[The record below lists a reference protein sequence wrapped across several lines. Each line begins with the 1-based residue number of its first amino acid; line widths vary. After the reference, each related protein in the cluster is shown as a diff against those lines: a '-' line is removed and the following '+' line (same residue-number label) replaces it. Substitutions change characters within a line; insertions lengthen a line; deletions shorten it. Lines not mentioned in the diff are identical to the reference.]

1 MEGSSEAA
9 NLEAQPKLTLAQR
22 FCNLSWQEW
31 AFALGL
37 VLYLAT
43 RLIQLDK
50 FPIYFFTDEAIQTM
64 SAVDLLARGL
74 RDVNGRL
81 LPTYFENGG
90 QYNLSLSVYLQLM
103 PALLPRSVFLTRA
116 VPAVISL
123 VVPLTMGLA
132 LRDFFKARL
141 WWAAPVFLAAVPTWF
156 LHSRTAFETSLGVS
170 MFSLFL
176 YFYLCY
182 RLKNRHYLPLAFLF
196 GALAFY
202 AYSPMQLVV
211 VLTGV
216 VLLGVDWRYHWADR
230 KGLLR
235 GLAVLVLLAAPYV
248 RFRLQYPEA
257 LGQHLTQLQSYWV
270 SSQTLGAKI
279 GDFLRRY
286 VHGFDPTY
294 WFLPNSSDLIRHQM
308 KGLGHMRLISLPFV
322 LLGLGAAVSRL
333 KDPAWRVVLI
343 ALLTAPAG
351 AALVDV
357 AITRLLVMILPL
369 SYLALLGMEQV
380 VAWLIQKH
388 SQLVARWVG
397 VGLVLLWAV
406 LAGTMTVD
414 GLKNGPTWY
423 EDYGLYG
430 MQWGGETL
438 FDEIKCFMQDHP
450 EKEIHLSPSWAN
462 GTDVI
467 ARFFLG
473 DPLPIQMGT
482 IEPYTLYQMPLNK
495 DIVFVMTPEEYS
507 WMLTTNKFTDVE
519 VLQCLLY
526 PNGECG
532 FYFVT
537 LRYVDNV
544 AEIFAREQAERREPK
559 QAEVELLGQS
569 VSVEYSPLDIGSIAQ
584 VFDGDPKTFIRTFEA
599 NPLEITLSFS
609 QPVELRGVS
618 MLIGNAASRL
628 EVEVTQPDSQTPLE
642 FSAEIGPQQAY
653 RTLGVSFG
661 KTLQVQSLYLRLYDL
676 DQSEPGHVHLWEVNL
691 Q

>member
-1 MEGSSEAA
+1 MEADPA
-9 NLEAQPKLTLAQR
+9 LAQPQVKPKLNLAQKLHT
-22 FCNLSWQEW
+22 LSWQEW
-31 AFALGL
+31 AFALGML
-37 VLYLAT
+37 LYLAT

-50 FPIYFFTDEAIQTM
+50 FPIYFFTDEAVQTM

-74 RDVNGRL
+74 RDVSGRL

-90 QYNLSLSVYLQLM
+90 QYNLSLSVYLQLI

-123 VVPLTMGLA
+123 VVSLTMGFA

-141 WWAAPVFLAAVPTWF
+141 WWVAPVFMAAVPAWF

-182 RLKNRHYLPLAFLF
+182 RLKHRRYLLWAFLF

-202 AYSPMQLVV
+202 AYSPLQLVV
-211 VLTGV
+211 VLTGL
-216 VLLGVDWRYHWADR
+216 VLLAVDWRYHWADR
-230 KGLLR
+230 RGLLR
-235 GLAVLVLLAAPYV
+235 GLAILALLAAPYM

-257 LGQHLTQLQSYWV
+257 LSQHLIQLQSYWV
-270 SSQTLGAKI
+270 SSQPLGVKI
-279 GDFLRRY
+279 GEFLRRY
-286 VHGFDPTY
+286 LHGFSPAY

-322 LLGLGAAVSRL
+322 LLGLIAALRRL
-333 KDPAWRVVLI
+333 KAPAWRVVLI
-343 ALLTAPAG
+343 ALLVAPTG
-351 AALVDV
+351 AAIVDV
-357 AITRLLVMILPL
+357 AITRLLVMIIPL
-369 SYLALLGMEQV
+369 GYLALLGMEQL
-380 VAWLIQKH
+380 VAWLAQKH
-388 SQLVARWVG
+388 TQLVARWVG
-397 VGLVLLWAV
+397 VGLAFLWAALSV
-406 LAGTMTVD
+406 SMTAD
-414 GLKNGPTWY
+414 ALKNGPTWY

-438 FDEIKCFMQDHP
+438 FEEIKAFMQAHP
-450 EKEIHLSPSWAN
+450 DKEVHLSPSWAN

-482 IEPYTLYQMPLNK
+482 IEPYTLYQLPL
-495 DIVFVMTPEEYS
+495 DEQIVFVMTPEEYG
-507 WMLTTNKFTDVE
+507 WIPTTGKFTDVE
-519 VLQCLLY
+519 VLQCLPY
-526 PNGECG
+526 PNGKCG

-537 LRYVDNV
+537 LRYIDGVE
-544 AEIFAREQAERREPK
+544 EIFAREQAERRKPK
-559 QAEVELLGQS
+559 QAELELLGQKVR
-569 VSVEYSPLDIGSIAQ
+569 VSYSPLDIGDIAQ
-584 VFDGDPKTFIRTFEA
+584 VFDGDPKTFIRSFEA

-618 MLIGNAASRL
+618 VLIGNAASRL
-628 EVEVTQPDSQTPLE
+628 VVEVTPPDSQTPIDY
-642 FSAEIGPQQAY
+642 SAEIGSQEAY
-653 RTLGVSFG
+653 RTLEVPFG
-661 KTLQVQSLYLRLYDL
+661 GALQVQTLCLRLYDL
-676 DQSEPGHVHLWEVNL
+676 DQSEPGHVHLWEVSL

>member
-1 MEGSSEAA
+1 MEGGSEAA

-22 FCNLSWQEW
+22 LCNLSWQEW

-43 RLIQLDK
+43 RLIHLDK

-90 QYNLSLSVYLQLM
+90 QYNLSLSVYLQLI

-116 VPAVISL
+116 VPAVISFA
-123 VVPLTMGLA
+123 VPLTIGLA

-141 WWAAPVFLAAVPTWF
+141 WWAAPVFMAAVPAWF

-176 YFYLCY
+176 YFYFCY
-182 RLKNRHYLPLAFLF
+182 RLKDRRYLSWAFLF

-202 AYSPMQLVV
+202 AYSPLQLVV

-216 VLLGVDWRYHWADR
+216 VLLGVDWGYHWAYR

-235 GLAVLVLLAAPYV
+235 GLAILAFLAAPYV

-257 LGQHLTQLQSYWV
+257 LNQHLSQLQSYWV
-270 SSQTLGAKI
+270 SSQPLSGKI
-279 GDFLRRY
+279 GEFLRRY
-286 VHGFDPTY
+286 VHGFDPAY

-308 KGLGHMRLISLPFV
+308 KGMGHMHLMSLPFV
-322 LLGLGAAVSRL
+322 LIGLIAAVRRL
-333 KDPAWRVVLI
+333 KDPAWRVVLV

-369 SYLALLGMEQV
+369 SYLAMLGMEQL
-380 VAWLIQKH
+380 VAWLAQKH
-388 SQLVARWVG
+388 TLLAARWVE
-397 VGLVLLWAV
+397 VGLTLLWAV
-406 LAGTMTVD
+406 LAGTMTAD
-414 GLKNGPTWY
+414 ALNNGPNWY
-423 EDYGLYG
+423 QDYGLYG

-438 FDEIKCFMQDHP
+438 FDEIKCFIQDHP

-507 WMLTTNKFTDVE
+507 WMLTTNKFADVE
-519 VLQCLLY
+519 VLQCLPY
-526 PNGECG
+526 PNGKCG

-559 QAEVELLGQS
+559 QDTLELLGQS
-569 VSVEYSPLDIGSIAQ
+569 VSVEHSPLDIGGIAQ
-584 VFDGDPKTFIRTFEA
+584 IFDGDPKTFIRTFEA

-618 MLIGNAASRL
+618 VLIGNAASRL
-628 EVEVTQPDSQTPLE
+628 EVEVTPPDSHTPLL
-642 FSAEIGPQQAY
+642 FTAEIGPQQAY
-653 RTLGVSFG
+653 RTLGVSFD

-676 DQSEPGHVHLWEVNL
+676 DQSEPGHVHLWEVSL

>member
-1 MEGSSEAA
+1 MEAD
-9 NLEAQPKLTLAQR
+9 PTLAQSQAKPKL
-22 FCNLSWQEW
+22 NLAQKLHTLSWQEW
-31 AFALGL
+31 AFALGML
-37 VLYLAT
+37 LYLAT

-50 FPIYFFTDEAIQTM
+50 FPIYFFTDEAVQTM

-90 QYNLSLSVYLQLM
+90 QYNLSLSVYLQLI

-123 VVPLTMGLA
+123 VVPLSMGLA

-141 WWAAPVFLAAVPTWF
+141 WWATPVFMAAVPAWF

-182 RLKNRHYLPLAFLF
+182 RLKDRRYLPWAFLF

-202 AYSPMQLVV
+202 AYSPLQLVV
-211 VLTGV
+211 VLTGL
-216 VLLGVDWRYHWADR
+216 VLLAVDWRYHWADR
-230 KGLLR
+230 RGLLR
-235 GLAVLVLLAAPYV
+235 GLAILALLAAPYV

-257 LGQHLTQLQSYWV
+257 LSQHLIQLQSYWV
-270 SSQTLGAKI
+270 SSQPLGVKI
-279 GDFLRRY
+279 GEFLRRY
-286 VHGFDPTY
+286 LHGFSPAY

-322 LLGLGAAVSRL
+322 LVGLVMALHRL
-333 KDPAWRVVLI
+333 KDPAWRVVLV
-343 ALLTAPAG
+343 ALLVAPTG

-357 AITRLLVMILPL
+357 AITRLLVMIIPL
-369 SYLALLGMEQV
+369 GYLALLGMEQLI
-380 VAWLIQKH
+380 AWLAQKH
-388 SQLVARWVG
+388 TQLAACWVG
-397 VGLVLLWAV
+397 VVFALLWTALSV
-406 LAGTMTVD
+406 SMTAD
-414 GLKNGPTWY
+414 ALKNGPTWY

-438 FDEIKCFMQDHP
+438 FEEIKAFMQAHP
-450 EKEIHLSPSWAN
+450 DKEIHLSPSWAN

-482 IEPYTLYQMPLNK
+482 IEPYTLYQLPL
-495 DIVFVMTPEEYS
+495 DEQIVFVMTPEEYS
-507 WMLTTNKFTDVE
+507 WIPTTGKFTDVE
-519 VLQCLLY
+519 VLHCLPY
-526 PNGECG
+526 PNGKCG

-537 LRYVDNV
+537 LRYVDGV
-544 AEIFAREQAERREPK
+544 EEIFAREQAERRKPE
-559 QAEVELLGQS
+559 QAELELLGQKVR
-569 VSVEYSPLDIGSIAQ
+569 VSYSPLDIGDIAQ
-584 VFDGDPKTFIRTFEA
+584 VFDGDPKTFIRSFEA

-609 QPVELRGVS
+609 QPVELSGVS
-618 MLIGNAASRL
+618 VLIGNAASRL
-628 EVEVTQPDSQTPLE
+628 VVEVTPPDSQTPLE
-642 FSAEIGPQQAY
+642 FSAEIGSQEAY
-653 RTLGVSFG
+653 RTLEVPFG
-661 KTLQVQSLYLRLYDL
+661 SALQVQSLCLQLYDL
-676 DQSEPGHVHLWEVNL
+676 AQSEPGHVHLWEVSL

>member
-1 MEGSSEAA
+1 MEADPA
-9 NLEAQPKLTLAQR
+9 LAQPQAKPKLTLAQKLQK
-22 FCNLSWQEW
+22 LSWQGW
-31 AFALGL
+31 AFALGML
-37 VLYLAT
+37 LYLAT

-50 FPIYFFTDEAIQTM
+50 FPIYFFTDEAVQTM

-90 QYNLSLSVYLQLM
+90 QYNLSLSVYLQLI

-123 VVPLTMGLA
+123 AVPLTMGFA

-141 WWAAPVFLAAVPTWF
+141 WWAAPVFMAAMPAWF

-176 YFYLCY
+176 YFYFRY
-182 RLKNRHYLPLAFLF
+182 RLEHRRYLPWAFLF

-202 AYSPMQLVV
+202 AYSPLQLVV

-216 VLLGVDWRYHWADR
+216 VLLVVDWRYHWADR
-230 KGLLR
+230 QGLLR
-235 GLAVLVLLAAPYV
+235 GLGVLVLLAAPYV
-248 RFRLQYPEA
+248 LFRVQHPEA
-257 LGQHLTQLQSYWV
+257 LSQHLNQLHSYWV
-270 SSQTLGAKI
+270 SSQPLSAKI
-279 GDFLRRY
+279 GEFLRRY
-286 VHGFDPTY
+286 LRGFDPVY

-308 KGLGHMRLISLPFV
+308 KGLGHMRLISLPLV
-322 LLGLGAAVSRL
+322 LVGLVAALRRL

-357 AITRLLVMILPL
+357 AITRLLVMLLPL
-369 SYLALLGMEQV
+369 CYLALLGMEQLI
-380 VAWLIQKH
+380 AWLAQKH
-388 SQLVARWVG
+388 TQLAARWVG
-397 VGLVLLWAV
+397 VGLGLLWAV
-406 LAGTMTVD
+406 LSISMAADAV
-414 GLKNGPTWY
+414 KNGPTWY
-423 EDYGLYG
+423 QDYGLYG

-438 FDEIKCFMQDHP
+438 FEEIKAFMQTHP
-450 EKEIHLSPSWAN
+450 DKEVHLSPSWAN

-482 IEPYTLYQMPLNK
+482 IEPYTLYQLPLGEH
-495 DIVFVMTPEEYS
+495 DVFVMTPEEYE
-507 WMLTTNKFTDVE
+507 WMLTTNKFSDVE
-519 VLQCLLY
+519 VLQCLPY
-526 PNGECG
+526 PNGKCG

-537 LRYVDNV
+537 LRYIDGV
-544 AEIFAREQAERREPK
+544 EKIFAREQAERRKPE
-559 QAEVELLGQS
+559 QAELELLGQKVS
-569 VSVEYSPLDIGSIAQ
+569 VSYSPLDIGQIAQ
-584 VFDGDPKTFIRTFEA
+584 VFDEDPKTFIRSFEA
-599 NPLEITLSFS
+599 NPVEITLSFA

-618 MLIGNAASRL
+618 VLIGNAASRL
-628 EVEVTQPDSQTPLE
+628 VVEVNPPDSQTPLE
-642 FSAEIGPQQAY
+642 FSAEIGAQEAY
-653 RTLGVSFG
+653 RTLAVPFG
-661 KTLQVQSLYLRLYDL
+661 KALQVQSLCLRLYDL
-676 DQSEPGHVHLWEVNL
+676 AQSEPGHVHLWEVSL

>member
-22 FCNLSWQEW
+22 LHGLGWQEW

-74 RDVNGRL
+74 RDASGRL

-90 QYNLSLSVYLQLM
+90 QYNLSLSVYLQLI

-141 WWAAPVFLAAVPTWF
+141 WWAAPAFMAAVPAWF

-182 RLKNRHYLPLAFLF
+182 RLKDRRYLPWAFLF

-202 AYSPMQLVV
+202 AYSPLQLVV

-235 GLAVLVLLAAPYV
+235 GLAVLVILAAPYM

-270 SSQTLGAKI
+270 SSQPLGAKI
-279 GDFLRRY
+279 EEFFRRY
-286 VHGFDPTY
+286 LHGFDPAY

-322 LLGLGAAVSRL
+322 LLGLGAAVRRL
-333 KDPAWRVVLI
+333 KDPAVRVVLI
-343 ALLTAPAG
+343 ALLTVPAG

-369 SYLALLGMEQV
+369 TYLALLGMEQLT
-380 VAWLIQKH
+380 AWLVQKH
-388 SQLVARWVG
+388 AQLVARWVG
-397 VGLVLLWAV
+397 VGLVLLWAA

-414 GLKNGPTWY
+414 ALKNGSTWY

-438 FDEIKCFMQDHP
+438 FDEIKSFMQAHP

-467 ARFFLG
+467 ARFFLE

-482 IEPYTLYQMPLNK
+482 IEPYTLYQMPLNE

-507 WMLTTNKFTDVE
+507 WMLTTNKFADVE
-519 VLQCLLY
+519 VLQCLPY
-526 PNGECG
+526 PNGKCG

-584 VFDGDPKTFIRTFEA
+584 IFDGDSKTFIRTFEA

-628 EVEVTQPDSQTPLE
+628 ELEVTLPDSQTPLL
-642 FSAEIGPQQAY
+642 FTAEINPQQAY

-691 Q
+691 R

>member
-1 MEGSSEAA
+1 MEAD
-9 NLEAQPKLTLAQR
+9 PTLAQSQAKPKL
-22 FCNLSWQEW
+22 NLAQKLHTLSWQEW
-31 AFALGL
+31 AFALGML
-37 VLYLAT
+37 LYLAT

-50 FPIYFFTDEAIQTM
+50 FPIYFFTDEAVQTM

-90 QYNLSLSVYLQLM
+90 QYNLSLSVYLQLI

-123 VVPLTMGLA
+123 VVPLTMGFA

-141 WWAAPVFLAAVPTWF
+141 WWAAPVFMAAVPAWF

-182 RLKNRHYLPLAFLF
+182 RLKHRRYLPWAFLF

-202 AYSPMQLVV
+202 AYSPLQLVV
-211 VLTGV
+211 VLIGV
-216 VLLGVDWRYHWADR
+216 MLLAVDWRYHWADR
-230 KGLLR
+230 RGLLR
-235 GLAVLVLLAAPYV
+235 GLAILALLAAPYV
-248 RFRLQYPEA
+248 RFRLQYPQG
-257 LGQHLTQLQSYWV
+257 LSQHLTQLQSYLV
-270 SSQTLGAKI
+270 SSQPLGVKI
-279 GDFLRRY
+279 EEFLRRY
-286 VHGFDPTY
+286 VHGFDPAY

-308 KGLGHMRLISLPFV
+308 KGMGHMRLISLPFV
-322 LLGLGAAVSRL
+322 LIGLIVAVRWL

-343 ALLTAPAG
+343 ALLTAPTG

-357 AITRLLVMILPL
+357 AITRLLVMIIPL
-369 SYLALLGMEQV
+369 GYFALLGMEQ
-380 VAWLIQKH
+380 AAGWLSQKY
-388 SQLVARWVG
+388 SWKAARGFG
-397 VGLVLLWAV
+397 VGLGLLWAV
-406 LAGTMTVD
+406 LSVSMTADAV
-414 GLKNGPTWY
+414 KNGPTWY

-438 FDEIKCFMQDHP
+438 FEEIKVFMQAHP
-450 EKEIHLSPSWAN
+450 DKEVHLSPSWAN

-482 IEPYTLYQMPLNK
+482 IEPYTLYQLPL
-495 DIVFVMTPEEYS
+495 DEQIVFVMTPEEYS
-507 WMLTTNKFTDVE
+507 WIPTTGKFTDVE
-519 VLQCLLY
+519 VLQCLPY
-526 PNGECG
+526 PNGRCG

-537 LRYVDNV
+537 LRYVDDV
-544 AEIFAREQAERREPK
+544 AEIFAREQAERRKPK

-569 VSVEYSPLDIGSIAQ
+569 VSVEYSPLDIGQIAQ
-584 VFDGDPKTFIRTFEA
+584 IFDGDPKTFIRSFEA

-618 MLIGNAASRL
+618 VLIGNAASRL
-628 EVEVTQPDSQTPLE
+628 VVVVTLPDSQTPVE
-642 FSAEIGPQQAY
+642 FSAEIVSQEAY
-653 RTLGVSFG
+653 RTLVVPFG
-661 KTLQVQSLYLRLYDL
+661 KALQVQSMCLRLYDL
-676 DQSEPGHVHLWEVNL
+676 AQSEPGHVHLWEVSL
-691 Q
+691 E

>member
-1 MEGSSEAA
+1 MEGDAA
-9 NLEAQPKLTLAQR
+9 PVRNRAQLKLSLPQKLR
-22 FCNLSWQEW
+22 ELSWQEW

-37 VLYLAT
+37 MLYLLT
-43 RLIQLDK
+43 RLIHLDK

-74 RDVNGRL
+74 RDASGRL
-81 LPTYFENGG
+81 LPVYFENGG
-90 QYNLSLSVYLQLM
+90 QYNLSLSVYLQLI

-123 VVPLTMGLA
+123 VVPISMGLA

-141 WWAAPVFLAAVPTWF
+141 WWAAPAFMAAVPAWF

-182 RLKNRHYLPLAFLF
+182 RLKNRRYLPWAFLF

-270 SSQTLGAKI
+270 SSQSLGAKI
-279 GDFLRRY
+279 GEFFRRY
-286 VHGFDPTY
+286 LHGFDPTY

-308 KGLGHMRLISLPFV
+308 KGMGHMRLISLPFV
-322 LLGLGAAVSRL
+322 LLGLGAAVRRL

-357 AITRLLVMILPL
+357 AITRLLVMVVPL
-369 SYLALLGMEQV
+369 GYLALLGMEQV

-397 VGLVLLWAV
+397 VGLALLWAT

-414 GLKNGPTWY
+414 ALKNGPTWY

-438 FDEIKCFMQDHP
+438 FDEIKRFMQDHP
-450 EKEIHLSPSWAN
+450 EKEIPMIHVTGTNGKGSVSSMFAEVFRCYGLKVGFFSSPHLKDYPERINIQGNPVSWQLLSEGVLAVA
-462 GTDVI
+462 GAADKWKSSGGGEPTEFDV
-467 ARFFLG
+467 
-473 DPLPIQMGT
+473 
-482 IEPYTLYQMPLNK
+482 
-495 DIVFVMTPEEYS
+495 
-507 WMLTTNKFTDVE
+507 LTASAFW
-519 VLQCLLY
+519 
-526 PNGECG
+526 
-532 FYFVT
+532 
-537 LRYVDNV
+537 
-544 AEIFAREQAERREPK
+544 IFAKEEVDIAIIEVGIGGTYDSTNVIQPILTVITNIAEDHLDKCGP
-559 QAEVELLGQS
+559 ELADGALAGLDDCPGLG
-569 VSVEYSPLDIGSIAQ
+569 
-584 VFDGDPKTFIRTFEA
+584 
-599 NPLEITLSFS
+599 
-609 QPVELRGVS
+609 
-618 MLIGNAASRL
+618 
-628 EVEVTQPDSQTPLE
+628 
-642 FSAEIGPQQAY
+642 
-653 RTLGVSFG
+653 
-661 KTLQVQSLYLRLYDL
+661 
-676 DQSEPGHVHLWEVNL
+676 
-691 Q
+691 